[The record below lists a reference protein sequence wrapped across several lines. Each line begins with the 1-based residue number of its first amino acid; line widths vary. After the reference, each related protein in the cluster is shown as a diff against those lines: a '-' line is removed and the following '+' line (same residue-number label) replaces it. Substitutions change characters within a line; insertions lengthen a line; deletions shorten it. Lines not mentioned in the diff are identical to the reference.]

1 MSNATGRLPRG
12 VLAPIVA
19 IVLVLA
25 SSSTVVVAALTGGI
39 GGHNGAFEA
48 VACDAPSL
56 PGAIVN
62 VTESDMGSTM
72 MGTGL
77 MRPSLLVDPT
87 SVSAGKIS
95 FVVHNEGNLVHEML
109 VMPLPRDGAGT
120 RPTGSDGKI
129 DESASLGEASQ
140 SCAAGRGDGIAPG
153 ATGWVTLDLVPGRY
167 ELICDQPWHYAAGM
181 FDVLTVQGDT

>member
-1 MSNATGRLPRG
+1 
-12 VLAPIVA
+12 
-19 IVLVLA
+19 
-25 SSSTVVVAALTGGI
+25 
-39 GGHNGAFEA
+39 
-48 VACDAPSL
+48 
-56 PGAIVN
+56 
-62 VTESDMGSTM
+62 M